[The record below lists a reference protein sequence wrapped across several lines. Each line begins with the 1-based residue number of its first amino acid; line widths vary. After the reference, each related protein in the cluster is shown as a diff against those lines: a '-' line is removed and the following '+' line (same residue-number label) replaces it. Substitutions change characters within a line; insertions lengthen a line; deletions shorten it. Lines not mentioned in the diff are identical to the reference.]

1 MLGMT
6 KQNRMVRA
14 VGARIMENSSDLVLD
29 IWAMMSLQQM
39 LEKTVPVRKNM
50 HRGSRFR
57 MSLREARTQ
66 MKNMIQATMVDTM
79 GLSAS
84 YSDLFLP
91 VPCNVFHI
99 RYYNFVMSVLTY
111 ISI

>member
-1 MLGMT
+1 MLGTARQKM
-6 KQNRMVRA
+6 MVRA

-50 HRGSRFR
+50 HLGS
-57 MSLREARTQ
+57 MSRTWLGEFHTQ
-66 MKNMIQATMVDTM
+66 MKNMIHATIVDTK

-99 RYYNFVMSVLTY
+99 R
-111 ISI
+111 